1 MPETLNFVKN
11 QYVHSNISIVD
22 NEFTLFGPPLL
33 FARATENITFKRN
46 KVRRG
51 EKGIFP
57 ISDQPMFFLEHC
69 KDVRF
74 RSNVMDADGM
84 ATIIQIKDM
93 KKSQIKYDDKNE
105 LQLITK

>member
-1 MPETLNFVKN
+1 M
-11 QYVHSNISIVD
+11 D

-33 FARATENITFKRN
+33 FARATKNITFERN
-46 KVRRG
+46 KVQIG
-51 EKGIFP
+51 DQKNFP
-57 ISDQPMFFLEHC
+57 ISNQPMFFLEHC

-74 RSNVMDADGM
+74 RSNVIEADRK

-93 KKSQIKYDDKNE
+93 KTSQIKYDNKNE